1 MKRTLF
7 FLALYTFTYSGLFA
21 QAEIDSVLA
30 SITRN
35 NKQLKVKQQYNA
47 AAGQGYLTGIT
58 LSDPFVEY
66 DYLGGSPASNGDVQ
80 EFKVTQAFDFP
91 TAYGRKRKLAE
102 LQTEL
107 LQTEYTSQRQDIL
120 AEARRMYLDIVW
132 YNRQLQW
139 LLQRKTET
147 TSHLQAFQKRLDRG
161 EGNILEVNKARIQ
174 LIAVERKYNALQTE
188 LNVTKM
194 QLTELNGG
202 IPLETSGWNYPVVPA
217 VPEFAS
223 LEKEYELNDPHRMLL
238 EQEKLLAQQQ
248 LQVSKAL
255 WFPRMELGYR
265 YEDTPGQSFSGIH
278 TGISI
283 PLWENRN
290 TVKRE
295 EQFQLVAGLQ
305 LESHLNEHYY
315 ELNRKYE
322 QFIQLREVV
331 ASYEEVFGNNEIMRL
346 LSKAFSAGQLS
357 ASEYY
362 QEVVFYDDAYEAYL
376 KAERD
381 LHVVLTELYKY
392 RL

>member
-7 FLALYTFTYSGLFA
+7 FITVYTLMSPALFGQT
-21 QAEIDSVLA
+21 EIDSVLA
-30 SITRN
+30 SISRN
-35 NKQLKVKQQYNA
+35 NKQLKVAQQYHA
-47 AAGQGYLTGIT
+47 AAGQDYLTGIT

-66 DYLGGSPASNGDVQ
+66 DYLGGSPASDGDVQ

-91 TAYGRKRKLAE
+91 TAYGKKRKLAD
-102 LQTEL
+102 LQTGL
-107 LQTEYTSQRQDIL
+107 LQTEYISQRQEIL
-120 AEARRMYLDIVW
+120 AEARKLYLDVVW

-139 LLQRKTET
+139 LMQRKTET
-147 TSHLQAFQKRLDRG
+147 AVHLQSFQKSMERG
-161 EGNILEVNKARIQ
+161 EGTILEVNKARIQ
-174 LIAVERKYNALQTE
+174 LIAVERAYSALQTE
-188 LNVTKM
+188 LHVAKM

-202 IPLETSGWNYPVVPA
+202 IPLETSGWEYPDIPV
-217 VPEFAS
+217 VPEFAV
-223 LEKEYELNDPHRMLL
+223 LEKEYEQNDPHRIIL

-248 LQVSKAL
+248 LEISKAL
-255 WFPRMELGYR
+255 WLPRMEIGYR

-295 EQFQLVAGLQ
+295 EQVQLVAGLQ

-322 QFIQLREVV
+322 QYLQLKQVLSE
-331 ASYEEVFGNNEIMRL
+331 YELVFKDGEISRL
-346 LSKAFSAGQLS
+346 LSKAFAAGQLS